1 MFFPFYMMCC
11 GSKQTARK
19 TYQAHKLEYLK
30 SVKDSLETQLASVN
44 AAIETIEGQVQQQTA
59 SAAE

>member
-19 TYQAHKLEYLK
+19 TYQEHKLEYLK
-30 SVKDSLETQLASVN
+30 SVKDSLETHLASVN
-44 AAIETIEGQVQQQTA
+44 AAIVTIEGQLQQSVPSTT
-59 SAAE
+59 E